1 MPRLTRD
8 RVQQLLGK
16 SRLDD
21 HCIAEIV
28 RTGASESELIE
39 AVNRVARGGEVGA
52 EKMRPISLNVAKL
65 CEILVAAGD
74 PYSEPD

>member
-1 MPRLTRD
+1 
-8 RVQQLLGK
+8 LGK

-52 EKMRPISLNVAKL
+52 EKMRPIGLNVARL

-74 PYSEPD
+74 PYSEAD

>member
-1 MPRLTRD
+1 MSRLTRE
-8 RVQQLLGK
+8 RVQQLVGK

-52 EKMRPISLNVAKL
+52 EKMRPIGLNVAKL
-65 CEILVAAGD
+65 CEILASVSD
-74 PYSEPD
+74 PYTEPD

>member
-1 MPRLTRD
+1 MPRLTRE
-8 RVQQLLGK
+8 RVQHLVGK

-28 RTGASESELIE
+28 RTGASELELVE
-39 AVNRVARGGEVGA
+39 AVNRVVRGGEVGA

-65 CEILVAAGD
+65 CEILNSASD

>member
-1 MPRLTRD
+1 MPRLTRE
-8 RVQQLLGK
+8 RVQQLVGK

-52 EKMRPISLNVAKL
+52 EKMQPISLNVAKL
-65 CEILVAAGD
+65 CEILVSVSD

>member
-1 MPRLTRD
+1 MPRLTRE
-8 RVQQLLGK
+8 RVQHLVGK

-28 RTGASESELIE
+28 RTGANESELVE
-39 AVNRVARGGEVGA
+39 AVNRVSRGGEVGA
-52 EKMRPISLNVAKL
+52 EKMRSMSLNVAKL
-65 CEILVAAGD
+65 CEILASASD

>member
-1 MPRLTRD
+1 VSRLTRE
-8 RVQQLLGK
+8 RVQQLVGK

-28 RTGASESELIE
+28 RTGANESELIE
-39 AVNRVARGGEVGA
+39 AVNRVARGGEIGA
-52 EKMRPISLNVAKL
+52 EKMQPIGLNVSKL
-65 CEILVAAGD
+65 CEILLSAGD

>member
-1 MPRLTRD
+1 MPRLTRE
-8 RVQQLLGK
+8 RVQHLVGK
-16 SRLDD
+16 NRLDD

-28 RTGASESELIE
+28 RTGAGESDLIE

-52 EKMRPISLNVAKL
+52 EKMRPISLSVAKL
-65 CEILVAAGD
+65 CEILASASD